1 MILVY
6 VAGPFSAPTREG
18 VEANIRRAVDLGV
31 EVAKLGAFPVIP
43 HANTADPRFE
53 HVQPYQFWI
62 DATMAMLRTCD
73 ALITV
78 PGWEKSSGARGEV
91 EWMKRARTV
100 RGRSVVF
107 HSIEA
112 LERHL
117 EDLKVPWC

>member
-31 EVAKLGAFPVIP
+31 EVAKLGAYPVIP
-43 HANTADPRFE
+43 HANTSDPRFE

-62 DATMAMLRTCD
+62 DATLAMLRPCD

-78 PGWEKSSGARGEV
+78 EGWGLSSGARGEV
-91 EWMKRARTV
+91 AYMHKQNKP
-100 RGRSVVF
+100 VF
-107 HSIEA
+107 HSLAELA
-112 LERHL
+112 EHL
-117 EDLKVPWC
+117 EGIRLG